1 MRMRVSVAVL
11 GALVALGVQTA
22 SAQTAEQVVDR
33 HLAAIGGRDALMKL
47 RSRQANGTIV
57 VSSPIGELSGT
68 IEILNATPNKARTLI
83 QIDAAAVGAGLVVI
97 DQRLDGV
104 AGYVMDSMQGNRD
117 ITGGQLETMRS
128 SSFPNVLLNY
138 KQLGANISLGEKQ
151 KVGDRD
157 VFVLVYEPTSG
168 SAVRH
173 FIDAETYM
181 ELQAIVKVDIPQLGG
196 EVEQTTSFADYR
208 EVDGVKVPFQIKSS
222 STVQNFAVA
231 MTKVEHNVTIDPEL
245 FTKPAK

>member
-1 MRMRVSVAVL
+1 MRMRESVAVL

-97 DQRLDGV
+97 DQRFDGV

-117 ITGGQLETMRS
+117 ITGGQLETMRAGA
-128 SSFPNVLLNY
+128 FPNVLLNY

-181 ELQAIVKVDIPQLGG
+181 ELQAVVKVDIPQLGG
-196 EVEQTTSFADYR
+196 EVEQTTSFGDYR
-208 EVDGVKVPFQIKSS
+208 DVDGVKVPFQIKSS
-222 STVQNFAVA
+222 STVQNFAVT
-231 MTKVEHNVTIDPEL
+231 MSKVEHNVTIDPAL